1 MYLWVDNGDQVP
13 LVMLSGKIFEKL
25 LDSDSRIEASV
36 AIMAL
41 DFVGQESVEVTKQKE
56 LSLAEC
62 GDILKKSCSSDNHDL
77 SALEKH
83 RHIFRSLLYN
93 LRYCLH
99 PFPKQKAAKI
109 VTDTLNKY
117 LTIENNIIPLED
129 KVSIVEMYIE
139 WAETEKRVY
148 LRQSLEARLMALQ
161 VDNCNYSPALEL
173 GTKLLRE
180 LRKLD
185 DKSLL
190 MEIQLLESKAYFSIR
205 NVAKSRAALTSARTT
220 ANAIYCPPTIQ
231 AALDLQSGILH
242 AEEKDFKT
250 SFSYFFEAFEGF
262 DSFGDKTHAGLG
274 LKYMLLTKI
283 MIGSASEVDGLL
295 SGKLTLNYLTEEIL
309 AMQAVAKASYERSLA
324 KFKQTLVQYESYL
337 GADTIVKSHLDA
349 LYDDL
354 LEKNLC
360 KIIEPYSVVE
370 ISHVA
375 LLIDLPVELVE
386 HKLSKMILDKTFH
399 GILDQG
405 NGNLIV
411 FDESEADRTYEAAL
425 DTFSQMG
432 EVVNSLYTKAKRLT

>member
-1 MYLWVDNGDQVP
+1 M
-13 LVMLSGKIFEKL
+13 
-25 LDSDSRIEASV
+25 EASV

-41 DFVGQESVEVTKQKE
+41 DFVGQESIEVIKQKE

-62 GDILKKSCSSDNHDL
+62 GDILKKSCSSDNTDL

-83 RHIFRSLLYN
+83 RHLFRSLLYN

-99 PFPKQKAAKI
+99 PFPKQKSAKI

-117 LTIENNIIPLED
+117 LTIENSVVTLAD
-129 KVSIVEMYIE
+129 KVSIVELYIG
-139 WAETEKRVY
+139 WADAEKRVY
-148 LRQSLEARLMALQ
+148 LRQALEARLMALQ
-161 VDNCNYSPALEL
+161 VDNGNFNRALEL

-180 LRKLD
+180 LKKLD
-185 DKSLL
+185 DKALL
-190 MEIQLLESKAYFSIR
+190 MEIQLLESKAYFSIK
-205 NVAKSRAALTSARTT
+205 NVSKSRAALTSARTT
-220 ANAIYCPPTIQ
+220 ANAIYCPPKIQ

-250 SFSYFFEAFEGF
+250 AFSYFFEAFEGF
-262 DSFGDKTHAGLG
+262 DSITDKDSAGLG
-274 LKYMLLTKI
+274 LKYMLLAKI
-283 MIGSASEVDGLL
+283 MMGTASEVDSLL
-295 SGKLTLNYLTEEIL
+295 SGKHTLNYLSEEII
-309 AMQAVAKASYERSLA
+309 AMQAVAKASTERSLA
-324 KFKQTLVQYESYL
+324 KFKETLLRYQTYL
-337 GADTIVKSHLDA
+337 GTDFIVKSHLET

-375 LLIDLPVELVE
+375 KLINLPVELVE
-386 HKLSKMILDKTFH
+386 QKLSKMILDKTFN

-425 DTFSQMG
+425 DTFSQMD